1 MKRYIILILSF
12 FISSVIAMAKAP
24 NLNVEKLF
32 DGSYNSDKSVSI
44 HISKSKKKYFRGFTV
59 NNNAKLVDKVTD
71 LFKKDAENAETSQDF
86 IENGRPSYSSIT
98 ILNNDCKIEVGLSY
112 SGGDGCYLFIS
123 GPNEAF
129 K

>member
-1 MKRYIILILSF
+1 MKRYIILI
-12 FISSVIAMAKAP
+12 ISLVISIVAMAKP
-24 NLNVEKLF
+24 PHLNVEKLF

-71 LFKKDAENAETSQDF
+71 LFKKDAENAEASQDF
-86 IENGRPSYSSIT
+86 IENGKPCYSSIT
-98 ILNNDCKIEVGLSY
+98 VYNNECKIEIGLSY
-112 SGGDGCYLFIS
+112 SGDSGCYLFIS

>member
-12 FISSVIAMAKAP
+12 FISVIAMAKAP

-59 NNNAKLVDKVTD
+59 NNNAKLVDKVAD
-71 LFKKDAENAETSQDF
+71 LFKKDAENAETAQDF
-86 IENGRPSYSSIT
+86 IENGRPSYSCIT
-98 ILNNDCKIEVGLSY
+98 IINNECKIEIGLSY
-112 SGGDGCYLFIS
+112 SGDGGCYLFIS
-123 GPNEAF
+123 GPNDAF

>member
-1 MKRYIILILSF
+1 MKRYIILIVSLVVS
-12 FISSVIAMAKAP
+12 IVAMAKAP

-98 ILNNDCKIEVGLSY
+98 VYNNDCKIEIGLSY
-112 SGGDGCYLFIS
+112 SSDGGCYLFIS